1 MNTPTP
7 TSEYM
12 ILFRSTDWDKGLSPE
27 EMQTIMSK
35 TMAWFEALAEQGKLK
50 AAQPLHD
57 EGKIISGKKTRT
69 VADGP
74 FAESKETIGGY
85 LLLRV
90 DNLDEAVEIAKGWP
104 LLDVGA
110 TVEVRPVA
118 ESCPSFERYG
128 VTLAHVAA

>member
-1 MNTPTP
+1 
-7 TSEYM
+7 M

-27 EMQTIMSK
+27 EMQNIMAK
-35 TMAWFEALAEQGKLK
+35 TMAWFDELARQGKLK

-57 EGKIISGKKTRT
+57 EGKIVSGRKTRT

-74 FAESKETIGGY
+74 FAESKETIAGY
-85 LLLRV
+85 LLVRV
-90 DNLDEAVEIAKGWP
+90 DSIEEAVEIAKGWP

-118 ESCPSFERYG
+118 AECPSFERLG
-128 VTLAHVAA
+128 VHMAHVAA

>member
-1 MNTPTP
+1 MSTP

-27 EMQTIMSK
+27 EMQKIMAR
-35 TMAWFEALAEQGKLK
+35 TMAWFDGLAEEGKLK

-57 EGKIISGKKTRT
+57 EGKIITGKQTRT

-74 FAESKETIGGY
+74 FAESKESIGGY

-90 DNLDEAVEIAKGWP
+90 DTIEEAVEIAKSWP

-118 ESCPSFERYG
+118 VACPSFEKHG
-128 VTLAHVAA
+128 VTLAHVTA

>member
-1 MNTPTP
+1 MSTPS
-7 TSEYM
+7 SEYM
-12 ILFRSTDWDKGLSPE
+12 ILFRSTDWDKDLSPD
-27 EMQTIMSK
+27 EMQNIMAK
-35 TMAWFEALAEQGKLK
+35 TMAWFDELAAQGKLK

-57 EGKIISGKKTRT
+57 EGKIIAGRKTRT

-85 LLLRV
+85 LLVRV
-90 DNLDEAVEIAKGWP
+90 DTLDEAVEIAKGWP

-118 ESCPSFERYG
+118 ESCPSFERRG
-128 VTLAHVAA
+128 VTLAQVSP